1 MRRKP
6 KCRKPKKVVTV
17 RCKKNLTKLILCN
30 DQTIMFF
37 TAKPENAVNWM
48 QKYGNPRKLKA
59 NIPTFLIFYQLNKS
73 SEDIFPMIL

>member
-6 KCRKPKKVVTV
+6 KCRKPKNSSMQKEE
-17 RCKKNLTKLILCN
+17 NLTKLILCN

-48 QKYGNPRKLKA
+48 QKYGNPQKLKA

>member
-1 MRRKP
+1 MQEAKEG
-6 KCRKPKKVVTV
+6 CDSSMQ
-17 RCKKNLTKLILCN
+17 KNLMKLILCN